1 MKTVFFSHEDDVHR
15 ALHQFENH
23 PIHKT
28 FSLALAHLTL
38 QAAQKFLAMLQ
49 TCESMQSYWRHTNP
63 HVVLFETTTYFWSL
77 LSFDA
82 SQTVQYAFDED
93 KNAVKSAMLDALN
106 QANAMIR
113 DGWFG
118 FSPEVYALS
127 RLLLYPN
134 DKSTAAERFFDVLA
148 QSEGRGF
155 PLFPNELPHAPAETP
170 AVALELSHRNRAVYQ
185 DLTDQLHQAAA
196 HLVACYLNDRLD

>member
-1 MKTVFFSHEDDVHR
+1 MKTVFFSHEDDALK

-23 PIHKT
+23 PVHKT

-38 QAAQKFLAMLQ
+38 QAAQKSLAMLQ
-49 TCESMQSYWRHTNP
+49 ACESMQSYWRHTDPN
-63 HVVLFETTTYFWSL
+63 VVLFETTTYFWSL
-77 LSFDA
+77 LSFDT
-82 SQTVQYAFDED
+82 SQAVLYAFDDD

-134 DKSTAAERFFDVLA
+134 DTSTAAECFFDVLA
-148 QSEGRGF
+148 LSEGRDF
-155 PLFPNELPHAPAETP
+155 PLFPNELPHATGETLG
-170 AVALELSHRNRAVYQ
+170 AGLGLSQHHHAIYQ
-185 DLTDQLHQAAA
+185 GFTDQLQQTAAP
-196 HLVACYLNDRLD
+196 LVACYLNDRLD